1 MVSGVSEKYSE
12 ISFCFVAKEH
22 FDGVHT
28 NGVII
33 MTNGVHTYGVW
44 NLREIQWNSILFCS
58 KGTFWLQGC
67 MESIGSCIDSEI

>member
-33 MTNGVHTYGVW
+33 MTNGVYTYGVW
-44 NLREIQWNSILFCS
+44 NLREIQ
-58 KGTFWLQGC
+58 
-67 MESIGSCIDSEI
+67 